1 MPPITKRSDAAR
13 PSIPGSMATIP
24 PPTRA
29 TPAQL
34 APPGARVAAPRLTG
48 VASTRSAVTQ
58 PVVTRG
64 RCHRCGALVIACRDR
79 EDRIVPVEP
88 EAVPGGELIV
98 NRSQYRIV
106 EVLSQRA
113 AAAARR
119 RGDLGFVPHARVCR
133 RPGAH

>member
-1 MPPITKRSDAAR
+1 
-13 PSIPGSMATIP
+13 
-24 PPTRA
+24 
-29 TPAQL
+29 
-34 APPGARVAAPRLTG
+34 
-48 VASTRSAVTQ
+48 
-58 PVVTRG
+58 
-64 RCHRCGALVIACRDR
+64 VIACRDR

-133 RPGAH
+133 RPGTH